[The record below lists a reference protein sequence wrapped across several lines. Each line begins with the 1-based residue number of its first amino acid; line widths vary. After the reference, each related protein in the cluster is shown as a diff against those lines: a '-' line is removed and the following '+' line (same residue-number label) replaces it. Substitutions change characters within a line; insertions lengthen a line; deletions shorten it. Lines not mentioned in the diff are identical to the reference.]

1 MHIPIILV
9 YTSIILWII
18 PIFKQYKTEYFLF
31 FLILAISDPLIM
43 LFYLFIHFNAQTFTW
58 VVILFL
64 ITSLTTK
71 KRKRQTLLVVSL
83 IAMTIS
89 LLFKM
94 DITVMTFISCLLHL
108 IILGIIIV
116 NLLNRFL
123 ITQSL
128 NLFLCLLIVYESI
141 NIMKCLV
148 FLSSNNTGIFS
159 WYVGVVTQFIF
170 ALLFTFI
177 NINTKE
183 IHFIPKN

>member
-94 DITVMTFISCLLHL
+94 DTTVMLFISCVLHL
-108 IILGIIIV
+108 VILGIIIV
-116 NLLNRFL
+116 SLLNRFL

-148 FLSSNNTGIFS
+148 SLSSNNTGIFS

>member
-9 YTSIILWII
+9 YISIILWIF
-18 PIFKQYKTEYFLF
+18 PIIKQYKTEYFLF
-31 FLILAISDPLIM
+31 FLILAVADPLTA
-43 LFYLFIHFNAQTFTW
+43 LFYLFIHFNPQTFTW
-58 VVILFL
+58 IIILFL

-71 KRKRQTLLVVSL
+71 KRIRQTLLVVSL
-83 IAMTIS
+83 IAIAIT

-94 DITVMTFISCLLHL
+94 DITVMMFISCVLH
-108 IILGIIIV
+108 IVILGIIIV

-148 FLSSNNTGIFS
+148 FLSSNNTVIFS
-159 WYVGVVTQFIF
+159 WYVGVASQFIF

-177 NINTKE
+177 NVNTKDFA
-183 IHFIPKN
+183 FIPKH